1 MAATIDQSRLMKSP
15 TLLVAVVAV
24 AVGTLVHAHVVD
36 AQWLNYP
43 SSGIP
48 RLPDGKP
55 NLSAATPRTPDGRP
69 DLSGIWAAECAIY
82 GRDSCFTR
90 SLFFDLAKDLSA
102 ADVQMTPWAQGIQVQ
117 RESRDHVDDPY
128 GYCLPPGTP
137 RITFGGGPFKIL
149 HAGQVTVLLYETLAG
164 MTFRQVFTDGRSL
177 PDVNEP
183 TWLGYSIGR
192 WDGDVF
198 VVETTGFRD
207 GGWLDTRKG
216 RPHSDA
222 LRVTERFRRTDF
234 GHMQLTITID
244 DAKAFMKPWT
254 VQAPLTLMPDTDLV
268 EAFCDSHDKTM
279 EHRRVEPVIEP
290 PSPR

>member
-1 MAATIDQSRLMKSP
+1 MVSNHSASGIVVLRVVFAVLLAT
-15 TLLVAVVAV
+15 
-24 AVGTLVHAHVVD
+24 VVD
-36 AQWLNYP
+36 AQWLNHP
-43 SSGIP
+43 SPGIP

-55 NLSAATPRTPDGRP
+55 NLSAPAPRTADGRP

-82 GRDSCFTR
+82 GRDGCFTR
-90 SLFFDLAKDLSA
+90 SLFFDLAKDLPA
-102 ADVQMTPWAQGIQVQ
+102 ADVQMTPWAQALQAQ
-117 RESRDHVDDPY
+117 REARNHVDDPY

-137 RITFGGGPFKIL
+137 RINFGGGPFKIL
-149 HAGQVTVLLYETLAG
+149 HTSHVTAFLYETLAG

-177 PDVNEP
+177 PRVNEP
-183 TWLGYSIGR
+183 TWLGYSVGR

-198 VVETTGFRD
+198 VVETAAFRD
-207 GGWLDTRKG
+207 GGWLDTRKA

-244 DAKAFMKPWT
+244 DTKAFVKPWT

-268 EAFCDSHDKTM
+268 EAFCDNHDQTM
-279 EHRRVEPVIEP
+279 ERRRVEPVIEP